1 MKKDLTE
8 LVFIL
13 DRSGSM
19 AGLES
24 DTIGGFNSFI
34 EKQKDVD
41 GECLV
46 STVLFNQAST
56 VIHDRVS
63 LGKIEKMTRKDYLA
77 SGTTA
82 LIDALGDAIKALVPL
97 RRDGDLD
104 QGGDGLVDGVVPVD
118 DGLVAQDH
126 MVPLQLRD
134 LGGDLR
140 LGHVA
145 QRRKLGVGQGA
156 VLFDLFEQPQFVL
169 LIPHKKP
176 PERYV
181 LKFVSL
187 YTLSRKKDRRK
198 FTKFPQFCRFSVV
211 LLHIFRRSGQ
221 TAGETE

>member
-82 LIDALGDAIKALVPL
+82 LIDALGDAIHHIQNVHKYIREEDVPE
-97 RRDGDLD
+97 
-104 QGGDGLVDGVVPVD
+104 QTIFIIITDGLENASTHYSSKEVKEMVSRQKEAGWEFLFLGANIDAVETAKHYGIDEKRTVDFVCDEAGVAGNFDCLGKTIRQARICKQVD
-118 DGLVAQDH
+118 ADWADS
-126 MVPLQLRD
+126 
-134 LGGDLR
+134 
-140 LGHVA
+140 
-145 QRRKLGVGQGA
+145 
-156 VLFDLFEQPQFVL
+156 
-169 LIPHKKP
+169 I
-176 PERYV
+176 
-181 LKFVSL
+181 
-187 YTLSRKKDRRK
+187 KKDYKKRK
-198 FTKFPQFCRFSVV
+198 RQ
-211 LLHIFRRSGQ
+211 
-221 TAGETE
+221 